1 METVDRQEELMEIIY
16 HKSAIKYLK
25 SIEKKTRDGILASID
40 LLTQYPPVGDIKPM
54 QGMNGM
60 YRLRCGKYRVIYGFC
75 DGKLEIIKVG
85 ARGDIYK

>member
-1 METVDRQEELMEIIY
+1 MIISAEIVI
-16 HKSAIKYLK
+16 SGDDL
-25 SIEKKTRDGILASID
+25 RVID
-40 LLTQYPPVGDIKPM
+40 LLTQHPPVGDIKPM

-75 DGKLEIIKVG
+75 DGKLEIMKVG

>member
-1 METVDRQEELMEIIY
+1 MMI
-16 HKSAIKYLK
+16 SALLILTFMA
-25 SIEKKTRDGILASID
+25 ECGILASIN
-40 LLTQYPPVGDIKPM
+40 LLTQHPPVGDIKPM

-75 DGKLEIIKVG
+75 DGKLEIMKVG

>member
-1 METVDRQEELMEIIY
+1 MI
-16 HKSAIKYLK
+16 SALLILTFMAEY
-25 SIEKKTRDGILASID
+25 GILASID
-40 LLTQYPPVGDIKPM
+40 LLTQHPPVGDIKPM

-75 DGKLEIIKVG
+75 DGKLEIMKVG

>member
-1 METVDRQEELMEIIY
+1 MIISAEIVI
-16 HKSAIKYLK
+16 SGDDL
-25 SIEKKTRDGILASID
+25 RVID

-75 DGKLEIIKVG
+75 DGKLEIMKVG